1 MRQMGEV
8 NDDMGKVVE
17 SSGRGHGSAAVLVRR
32 MREILYDYRED
43 FRKANELLRKARART
58 ELFNSASSVD
68 VSNGNDAEMDHLLRE
83 RGALNSSLL
92 SSRSILGQASEI
104 ISDLRNQRT
113 TMSGASSRVVSL
125 AGNVPGINEVI
136 DKIRRKKN
144 KDNAVMGLIIA
155 FCVLFCLWYVFG

>member
-8 NDDMGKVVE
+8 NDDMGRVVE
-17 SSGRGHGSAAVLVRR
+17 SSGKGHGSAAVLVRR

-43 FRKANELLRKARART
+43 FRKANELLRQSRART
-58 ELFNSASSVD
+58 ELFNNASSMD
-68 VSNGNDAEMDHLLRE
+68 VSSGNDAEMEHLLRE

-113 TMSGASSRVVSL
+113 TMSGASSRV
-125 AGNVPGINEVI
+125 A
-136 DKIRRKKN
+136 R
-144 KDNAVMGLIIA
+144 
-155 FCVLFCLWYVFG
+155 